1 MKKNI
6 LFALLLS
13 CGIIASCNGIN
24 PDPDDNTPNNNTSQN
39 DSVPGDDKTQDDTIP
54 QDSIDPNMP
63 ETLELDTTFVR
74 KRAGT
79 AYGRDLAE
87 ISGMVCSRV
96 TPGYLWVQGD
106 DSYKVRAM
114 LPDGTFATTIKLH
127 DSYRDW
133 EGLSGGVYNDTNYL
147 FVGVFGDN
155 GLSYKNKYYIYY
167 FAEPEIVEG
176 EIQVEK
182 KIIHFGYP
190 DGKGHNAEVLMYDN
204 VEQKLYIVDKWNTFN
219 STGMVYS
226 LPFSTDMNLD
236 TMHVLTEECQLGGSD
251 MYILSASGTA
261 AGLFQNPT
269 GGDITP
275 DGKYIIVKNEAYML
289 IWTRDSVDGRLESIG
304 ETLARRPKKVTAYKK
319 EPQGEAI
326 AWLDNTTCY
335 TTSDVYS
342 DGSAPIWLYT
352 RELEPTE

>member
-1 MKKNI
+1 MNKNV

-13 CGIIASCNGIN
+13 CCVVVGCTEVNPLPDNNDPSING
-24 PDPDDNTPNNNTSQN
+24 SQN
-39 DSVPGDDKTQDDTIP
+39 DSLPGGNDQNDSTPEDTIT
-54 QDSIDPNMP
+54 PNLP
-63 ETLELDTTFVR
+63 ETLDLDTTFTR

-79 AYGRDLAE
+79 AYGKDLAE

-114 LPDGTFATTIKLH
+114 LPDGTFTTTIKLH
-127 DSYRDW
+127 NSYRDW

-275 DGKYIIVKNEAYML
+275 DGKHIMIKNEAFML
-289 IWTRDSVDGRLESIG
+289 IWARDSIDGRLESIG

-319 EPQGEAI
+319 EPQGEAV

-342 DGSAPIWLYT
+342 DGSAPIWKYV
-352 RELEPTE
+352 REVNGEE

>member
-1 MKKNI
+1 MKTTL
-6 LFALLLS
+6 LFALLMFCS
-13 CGIIASCNGIN
+13 IMIGCNPIPN
-24 PDPDDNTPNNNTSQN
+24 DDPSNGDTPA
-39 DSVPGDDKTQDDTIP
+39 DSIPADTIP
-54 QDSIDPNMP
+54 TPPDTVATPEPDPNMP
-63 ETLELDTTFVR
+63 ETLDVDSSFVR

-79 AYGRDLAE
+79 AKGSDLAE

-114 LPDGTFATTIKLH
+114 TPEGKFSTTIKLH

-133 EGLSGGVYNDTNYL
+133 EGLTGGVYNDTNYL

-155 GLSYKNKYYIYY
+155 GLSYKDNYFIYY
-167 FAEPEIVEG
+167 FAEPEVVDG
-176 EIQVEK
+176 EVKVEK

-190 DGKGHNAEVLMYDN
+190 DHKAHNAEVIMYDN
-204 VEQKLYIVDKWNTFN
+204 IEEKIYIVDKWNTFN

-236 TMHVLTEECQLGGSD
+236 TMQVLTEECQLGGSD
-251 MYILSASGTA
+251 MYILGNNGK

-269 GGDITP
+269 GGDISP
-275 DGKYIIVKNEAYML
+275 DGKHIIIKNEGFML
-289 IWTRDSVDGRLESIG
+289 IWARETIDGRLESIG
-304 ETLARRPKKVTAYKK
+304 ETLARRPKRVTAYKR

-342 DGSAPIWLYT
+342 SDVAPIWIYT
-352 RELEPTE
+352 RENVTE

>member
-1 MKKNI
+1 MNKNV

-13 CGIIASCNGIN
+13 CCVVVGCTEVTPLPDNNDPSING
-24 PDPDDNTPNNNTSQN
+24 SQN
-39 DSVPGDDKTQDDTIP
+39 DSLPGSNDQNDSTPEDTIT
-54 QDSIDPNMP
+54 PNLP
-63 ETLELDTTFVR
+63 ETLDLDTTFTR

-79 AYGRDLAE
+79 AYGKDLAE

-114 LPDGTFATTIKLH
+114 LPDGTFTTTIKLH
-127 DSYRDW
+127 NSYRDW

-167 FAEPEIVEG
+167 FAEPEIVDG
-176 EIQVEK
+176 EVQVEK

-275 DGKYIIVKNEAYML
+275 DGKHIMIKNEAFML
-289 IWTRDSVDGRLESIG
+289 IWARDSIDGRLESIG
-304 ETLARRPKKVTAYKK
+304 ETLARRPKKVTAYKR
-319 EPQGEAI
+319 EPQGEAV

-342 DGSAPIWLYT
+342 DGSAPIWKYT
-352 RELEPTE
+352 REMNGEE

>member
-1 MKKNI
+1 MNTKN
-6 LFALLLS
+6 LLALLVL
-13 CGIIASCNGIN
+13 CGTLIGCGEDTPIN
-24 PDPDDNTPNNNTSQN
+24 NTPDTDTTIT
-39 DSVPGDDKTQDDTIP
+39 DSVPDNNQNDTIP
-54 QDSIDPNMP
+54 EKAPDPN
-63 ETLELDTTFVR
+63 LEKALKLDSTFVR
-74 KRAGT
+74 ERVGT
-79 AYGRDLAE
+79 AYGKDLAE

-114 LPDGTFATTIKLH
+114 TPEGKFSTTIRLH

-155 GLSYKNKYYIYY
+155 DLRYKDKYYIYY
-167 FAEPEIVEG
+167 FEEPEVVDG
-176 EIQVEK
+176 EVKVEK
-182 KIIHFGYP
+182 KILHFGYP
-190 DGKGHNAEVLMYDN
+190 DGKAHNAEVIMYDN
-204 VEQKLYIVDKWNTFN
+204 IENKIYIVDKWNTFN

-226 LPFSTDMNLD
+226 LPFSSEMNLD
-236 TMHVLTEECQLGGSD
+236 TMHVLTEECQLGGSN
-251 MYILSASGTA
+251 MYVAVGDVAVLV
-261 AGLFQNPT
+261 QNPT

-275 DGKYIIVKNEAYML
+275 DGKTIMIKNERFML
-289 IWTRDSVDGRLESIG
+289 IWEREMVDGQLESVG
-304 ETLARRPKKVTAYKK
+304 TTLARMPKQVTAYKK

-342 DGSAPIWLYT
+342 DGSAPIWKYT
-352 RELEPTE
+352 RTLESAE

>member
-1 MKKNI
+1 MKTRI
-6 LFALLLS
+6 LLS
-13 CGIIASCNGIN
+13 LLVLCSTLIGCGDPNIIPDNT
-24 PDPDDNTPNNNTSQN
+24 DPDYNQTDSLPDNNQN
-39 DSVPGDDKTQDDTIP
+39 DTIP
-54 QDSIDPNMP
+54 ASTPDPN
-63 ETLELDTTFVR
+63 LEKALKLDDTFVR
-74 KRAGT
+74 ERAGT
-79 AYGRDLAE
+79 AYGKDLAE

-114 LPDGTFATTIKLH
+114 TPEGNFSTTIRLH

-155 GLSYKNKYYIYY
+155 DLKYKDKYYIYY
-167 FAEPEIVEG
+167 FEEPEVVDG
-176 EIQVEK
+176 EVKVEK

-190 DGKGHNAEVLMYDN
+190 DGKAHNAEVIMYDN
-204 VEQKLYIVDKWNTFN
+204 VEEKIYIVDKWNTFN

-226 LPFSTDMNLD
+226 MPFSTDMNLD
-236 TMHVLTEECQLGGSD
+236 TMQVLTEECQLGGSN
-251 MYILSASGTA
+251 MYVEESGIA
-261 AGLFQNPT
+261 VLFQNPT

-275 DGKYIIVKNEAYML
+275 DGKYIMIKNERFML
-289 IWTRDSVDGRLESIG
+289 IWNREIVNGTYESVG
-304 ETLARRPKKVTAYKK
+304 ETLARLPKKVTAYKK

-342 DGSAPIWLYT
+342 DGSAPIWKYT
-352 RELEPTE
+352 RTLESAE

>member
-1 MKKNI
+1 MNKNV

-13 CGIIASCNGIN
+13 CCVVVGCTEVNPLPDNNDPSING
-24 PDPDDNTPNNNTSQN
+24 SQN
-39 DSVPGDDKTQDDTIP
+39 DSLPGGNDQNDSTPEDTI
-54 QDSIDPNMP
+54 IPNLP
-63 ETLELDTTFVR
+63 ETLDLDTTFTR

-79 AYGRDLAE
+79 AYGKDLAE

-114 LPDGTFATTIKLH
+114 LPDGTFTTTIKLH
-127 DSYRDW
+127 NSYRDW

-236 TMHVLTEECQLGGSD
+236 TMLVLTEECQLGGSD

-275 DGKYIIVKNEAYML
+275 DGKHIMIKNEAFML
-289 IWTRDSVDGRLESIG
+289 IWARDSIDGHLESIG
-304 ETLARRPKKVTAYKK
+304 ETLARRPKKVTAYKR
-319 EPQGEAI
+319 EPQGEAV

-342 DGSAPIWLYT
+342 DGSAPIWKYT
-352 RELEPTE
+352 REMNGEE

>member
-1 MKKNI
+1 MNKNV

-13 CGIIASCNGIN
+13 CCVVVGCTEVIPLPDNNDPSING
-24 PDPDDNTPNNNTSQN
+24 SQN
-39 DSVPGDDKTQDDTIP
+39 DSLPENNDQNDSTPEDTIT
-54 QDSIDPNMP
+54 PNLP
-63 ETLELDTTFVR
+63 ETLDLDTTFTR

-79 AYGRDLAE
+79 AYGKDLAE

-114 LPDGTFATTIKLH
+114 LPDGTFTTTIKLH
-127 DSYRDW
+127 NSYRDW

-275 DGKYIIVKNEAYML
+275 DGKHIMIKNEAFML
-289 IWTRDSVDGRLESIG
+289 IWARDSIDGRLESIG
-304 ETLARRPKKVTAYKK
+304 ETLARRPKKVTAYKR
-319 EPQGEAI
+319 EPQGEAV

-342 DGSAPIWLYT
+342 DGSAPIWKYT
-352 RELEPTE
+352 REMNGEE

>member
-1 MKKNI
+1 MNKNV

-13 CGIIASCNGIN
+13 CCVVVGCTEVNPLPDNNDPSING
-24 PDPDDNTPNNNTSQN
+24 SQN
-39 DSVPGDDKTQDDTIP
+39 DSLPDGNDQNDSTP
-54 QDSIDPNMP
+54 EDSINPNLP
-63 ETLELDTTFVR
+63 ETLDLDTTFTR

-79 AYGRDLAE
+79 AYGKDLAE

-114 LPDGTFATTIKLH
+114 LPDGTFTTTIKLH
-127 DSYRDW
+127 NSYRDW

-275 DGKYIIVKNEAYML
+275 NGKHIMIKNEAFML
-289 IWTRDSVDGRLESIG
+289 IWARDSIDGRLESIG
-304 ETLARRPKKVTAYKK
+304 ETLARRPKKVTAYKR
-319 EPQGEAI
+319 EPQGEAV

-342 DGSAPIWLYT
+342 DGSAPIWKYT
-352 RELEPTE
+352 REMNGEE